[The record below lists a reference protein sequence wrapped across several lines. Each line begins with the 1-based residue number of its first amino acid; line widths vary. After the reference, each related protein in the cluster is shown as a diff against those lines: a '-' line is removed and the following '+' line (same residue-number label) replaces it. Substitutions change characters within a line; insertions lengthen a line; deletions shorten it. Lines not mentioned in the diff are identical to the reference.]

1 MARLSIM
8 DRIGLILAGSAL
20 VTVGWVTR
28 EGVADI
34 AARMPWHH
42 EIGTTFLA
50 IGVLT
55 LLANVSVRAKSLVI
69 IIITGGWAAAAI
81 WAAITMDDLAI
92 LQRGLIGLTGALA
105 AIFALTSIP
114 KLVTGADAAD

>member
-1 MARLSIM
+1 MARLSIK

-42 EIGTTFLA
+42 EIGTTFMA

-69 IIITGGWAAAAI
+69 IIITGVAAAAI
-81 WAAITMDDLAI
+81 WAAITMDDLII
-92 LQRGLIGLTGALA
+92 LQRGLIGLTGVLA

-114 KLVTGADAAD
+114 KLVTGEDAAD

>member
-1 MARLSIM
+1 MARLSIL
-8 DRIGLILAGSAL
+8 DRIGLTLAGGAL
-20 VTVGWVTR
+20 VSVGWVIR
-28 EGVADI
+28 DGIADI

-42 EIGTTFLA
+42 EIGTTFMA
-50 IGVLT
+50 IGVLA

-69 IIITGGWAAAAI
+69 IIIAGGWAAAAI
-81 WAAITMDDLAI
+81 WAAITMADLII
-92 LQRGLIGLTGALA
+92 LQRGLIALTGVFA